1 MLHHLDKIR
10 GSIYNELGTLKPYM
24 NYMTLKERREIVYS
38 KALGISNYG
47 LGLYIGQLEQVKDK
61 ITSIYMRANRQI
73 YNQPLPL
80 KTKNIWICKK
90 IGVKT
95 PRQMITDAGLKF
107 IHSVVNKQMPPEIFK
122 LLKFP
127 KRF

>member
-1 MLHHLDKIR
+1 
-10 GSIYNELGTLKPYM
+10 
-24 NYMTLKERREIVYS
+24 
-38 KALGISNYG
+38 
-47 LGLYIGQLEQVKDK
+47 
-61 ITSIYMRANRQI
+61 MRANWQI
-73 YNQPLPL
+73 YNQPLPI

-127 KRF
+127 KRFRKAALISTHHQPRTKKCRRVYIYKAIKQFSALHNSIKFLPLKTF